1 MSAPLLAPRP
11 SVGLFPAP
19 GLQGTLPVWW
29 SAADWT
35 QLEVPAAVWA
45 HRDLC
50 RGHHVAPDTVI
61 AVARGMA
68 GFADTKTGRDCRPT
82 NERLVDVARCSLST
96 VQRARRVLKE
106 LGLVVEVIR
115 GRSIMTRA
123 ERLAVWAAGSTARTI
138 AATFALCSRPGRRR
152 NPQPHLRSVD
162 RDTPPKGLRVGTS
175 RTLKSAHLRSQNRT
189 SDEEAASR
197 PAPTTGVRRRAG
209 GDPAVRDLAE
219 AVRRRLPWLRAVSAR
234 RLAPA
239 LTKFARAGW
248 TVVDVERAV
257 AELLAIRGRRSVPA
271 DLVVPA
277 AYFAAL
283 LRTLDPAERPT
294 ADDDAFEAEL
304 RAREAAEATY
314 ARLRAPGGV
323 PCPHG
328 MPAGDVP
335 SPVRGILACPHC
347 RSAS

>member
-1 MSAPLLAPRP
+1 VSAPLLARRS
-11 SVGLFPAP
+11 SVGLSPAP

-50 RGHHVAPDTVI
+50 REHHVAPDTVI

-68 GFADTKTGRDCRPT
+68 AFADTKTGRDCRPT
-82 NERLVDVARCSLST
+82 NDRLVERVRASLST

-106 LGLVVEVIR
+106 LGLVVEVVR

-138 AATFALCSRPGRRR
+138 AATFALCSRPGGRR

-162 RDTPPKGLRVGTS
+162 GDTPPKGLRVGTS
-175 RTLKSAHLRSQNRT
+175 LTLKSAHLRSKNRT
-189 SDEEAASR
+189 SDEAAPR
-197 PAPTTGVRRRAG
+197 LAPTGRSERRRG
-209 GDPAVRDLAE
+209 GDPAARDLAE
-219 AVRRRLPWLRAVSAR
+219 GVRRRLPWLRAVSAR

-239 LTKFARAGW
+239 LTKFARASW
-248 TVVDVERAV
+248 SPVDVERGV

-283 LRTLDPAERPT
+283 LRNLDPAERPT
-294 ADDDAFEAEL
+294 ADDDAYEAEL
-304 RAREAAEATY
+304 RARELAEATY
-314 ARLRAPGGV
+314 ARLRAPGGP
-323 PCPHG
+323 PCSHG

-335 SPVRGILACPHC
+335 SPVRQILACPHC